1 MIFHGSH
8 WEECE
13 VSGDCLRC
21 PLSRCRL
28 DDTIWYNRGKRL
40 GPSFAV
46 ALFLAQGHSIPQA
59 ALAFGV
65 SRHTVRKRETQSLT
79 SGYSQPDAA
88 VFARLSGCIPDLSH
102 ISQRPAR
109 SPEAVR
115 LCLDCGLD
123 ISGRH
128 GAALRCACCAVQRN
142 LALNQDRSKRQR
154 VALKKETV

>member
-1 MIFHGSH
+1 MISYVSY

-21 PLSRCRL
+21 PLSQCQL
-28 DDTIWYNRGKRL
+28 DDPIWYKRGKRL

-79 SGYSQPDAA
+79 SGYSRPDAA
-88 VFARLSGCIPDLSH
+88 VFARLSGCISDLSH
-102 ISQRPAR
+102 ISQRPTR

-123 ISGRH
+123 ISDRH
-128 GAALRCACCAVQRN
+128 GRSLRCAGCAVQRN
-142 LALNQDRSKRQR
+142 LALNQDRSKRHR
-154 VALKKETV
+154 DALKKETA